1 MTKQLKAKKAVKP
14 AKVPKWRSEL
24 NSLERGFN
32 SKMDGLRSTIEELR
46 TELQLC
52 RMADAELTR
61 RIAALVTSL
70 HKCSDAPEVKPPLGP
85 AKRADTTCS
94 KAHTY
99 VNGIDTA
106 DHAHSA
112 PCAHKNRSEQ
122 STDDRMQG
130 ITFCFDCGQPCSTH
144 LIDSDFVVDSFHST
158 GRRAEGDLKQI
169 VVAGRFDAD
178 IVQGPLLVHVLGGA
192 AYRLRDAHKVHITVT
207 EVIE

>member
-24 NSLERGFN
+24 NSLERSFN

-52 RMADAELTR
+52 RLADAELTQ

-85 AKRADTTCS
+85 AKRA
-94 KAHTY
+94 
-99 VNGIDTA
+99 
-106 DHAHSA
+106 
-112 PCAHKNRSEQ
+112 
-122 STDDRMQG
+122 
-130 ITFCFDCGQPCSTH
+130 DCGQPCSTH